1 MKNTLKRLVM
11 VVASGVLTATGVS
24 SPALAQPAA
33 TTADGDIRAR
43 IAAVPG
49 MRLLGERPGALG
61 QTVLDLSFRQPTD
74 HRHPGRGSFEQR
86 VTLVHKSI
94 EKPMVLY
101 SSGYDLGS
109 SPQRLSEPAALLDAN
124 QVTTEQRFFGT
135 SRPEGADLSTLTIWQ
150 AASDHHRLITALK
163 QLYHGAWISTGGSKG
178 GMTAV
183 YHRRFYPDDVAGTV
197 AYGAPN
203 NTDDQDDSAYDARLE
218 HLGSAECRDALKSA
232 QRQALI
238 RREAMTQRFGRWA
251 ADAKATFTT
260 IGSGDRAFELAVLRL
275 PMMFWMHQPEGSCSS
290 VPQAD
295 ATDDALYAWVDQ
307 VTQLPVYTDQTLQA
321 FTPYFYQLGTQ
332 LGYAHFAAPH
342 LEGLLRHPGVQD
354 VRSYVPRDVPLRFQ
368 AGAMPDIDRW
378 VRLHGASLM
387 FVNGEN
393 DIAVAEPFRLGKGT
407 RDSFVFEAPAGN
419 HHISIGG
426 LRPADAESARASLSR
441 WAGERTESWA
451 HTGPRSAAANTAAVT
466 SDPHSTPGAP
476 QP

>member
-1 MKNTLKRLVM
+1 MKNTMKRLVM
-11 VVASGVLTATGVS
+11 VVVCGVLAATGVS
-24 SPALAQPAA
+24 APALARPAGTA
-33 TTADGDIRAR
+33 ADGDIRAR

-49 MRLLGERPGALG
+49 MRLLGERPGAPG

-86 VTLVHKSI
+86 VTLVHKSV

-109 SPQRLSEPAALLDAN
+109 SPQRLSEPAVLLDAN
-124 QVTTEQRFFGT
+124 QITTEQRFFGT
-135 SRPEGADLSTLTIWQ
+135 SRPGGADWSTLTIWQ

-163 QLYHGAWISTGGSKG
+163 QLYRGSWISTGGSKG

-218 HLGSAECRDALKSA
+218 RLGTAECRAALKSA
-232 QRQALI
+232 QQQALI
-238 RREAMTQRFGRWA
+238 RREAMTERYGRWA
-251 ADAKATFTT
+251 AEAKATFQT
-260 IGSGDRAFELAVLRL
+260 IGSTDRAFELAVLRL
-275 PMMFWMHQPEGSCSS
+275 PMMFWMHQPEGSCAS
-290 VPQAD
+290 VPPAD
-295 ATDDALYAWVDQ
+295 ATDDALYTWVAE

-354 VRSYVPRDVPLRFQ
+354 VRSYVPRDIPLRFQ
-368 AGAMPDIDRW
+368 AGAMADIDRW
-378 VRLHGASLM
+378 VRLHGTSLM

-393 DIAVAEPFRLGKGT
+393 DIAVAEPFRLGTGT
-407 RDSFVFEAPAGN
+407 RDSSAYEVPAGN

-426 LRPADAESARASLSR
+426 LRPADGERATASLRR
-441 WAGERTESWA
+441 WAGERAGTQS
-451 HTGPRSAAANTAAVT
+451 
-466 SDPHSTPGAP
+466 
-476 QP
+476 